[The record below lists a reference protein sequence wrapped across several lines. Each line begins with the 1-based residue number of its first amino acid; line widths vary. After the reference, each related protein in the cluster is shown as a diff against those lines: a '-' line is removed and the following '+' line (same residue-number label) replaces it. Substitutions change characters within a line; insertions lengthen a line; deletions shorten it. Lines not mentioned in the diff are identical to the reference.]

1 MSKHTAASVEKTLPK
16 AQSGYKQRANAVK
29 AAHDITRQAIKADQM
44 TSDLAKKDKLEALDK
59 ETRSKLDAIKDEQTT
74 FEKGLRDTIERE
86 LRGNQP
92 ADANSV
98 LLRRDAADRVRR
110 ITDKQEA
117 LEVLSDALANG
128 DESMAHAIGTRA
140 RNNAWLDVAEAYQA
154 AHPTTADSAAALA
167 YVEANT
173 SGAAYN
179 LSNQIT
185 YSAPLTD

>member
-1 MSKHTAASVEKTLPK
+1 MAKHTAASVETSLPK
-16 AQSGYKQRANAVK
+16 AQSGYKERASAVK
-29 AAHDITRQAIKADQM
+29 AAHDSTKQAIKADPM

-59 ETRSKLDAIKDEQTT
+59 DTRAKLDAIKDEQVTY
-74 FEKGLRDTIERE
+74 EKGLRDTIERE

-98 LLRRDAADRVRR
+98 LLRRDAADRVRK

-117 LEVLSDALANG
+117 MDILQDALANS

-140 RNNAWLDVAEAYQA
+140 RNAAWLDVAEAYQA
-154 AHPTTADSAAALA
+154 AYPATADSAAALA

-185 YSAPLTD
+185 YSAPLH